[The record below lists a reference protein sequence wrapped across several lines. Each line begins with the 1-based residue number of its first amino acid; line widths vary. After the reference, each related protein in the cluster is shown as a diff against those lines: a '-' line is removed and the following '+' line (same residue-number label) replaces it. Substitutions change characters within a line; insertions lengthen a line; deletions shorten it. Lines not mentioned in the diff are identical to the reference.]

1 MTRLHEAYDVIVRLE
16 NVLSR
21 NGMRLKHSPSNDTWQ
36 LWPTAKSKYCYTWST
51 LDEMLLGDYY
61 TIFGNL
67 VVVHKIPEFG
77 MLISNSIDELRIK
90 MDLMN
95 I

>member
-21 NGMRLKHSPSNDTWQ
+21 HGMRLEYSQSNDTWQ
-36 LWPTAKSKYCYTWST
+36 LWPSIKSKFCYTWT
-51 LDEMLLGDYY
+51 TIDKLLLGSDYS
-61 TIFGNL
+61 IFGNL
-67 VVVHKIPEFG
+67 VVTHKIPEFG

-90 MDLMN
+90 MDLIN

>member
-21 NGMRLKHSPSNDTWQ
+21 NGMRLEHSQSTDTWQ
-36 LWPTAKSKYCYTWST
+36 LWPTAKSKYCYKWTT
-51 LDEMLLGDYY
+51 LDEMLLGDRYS
-61 TIFGNL
+61 IFGNL
-67 VVVHKIPEFG
+67 VVVHKIPEFNS
-77 MLISNSIDELRIK
+77 LISNSIDELKIK
-90 MDLMN
+90 MDLIN